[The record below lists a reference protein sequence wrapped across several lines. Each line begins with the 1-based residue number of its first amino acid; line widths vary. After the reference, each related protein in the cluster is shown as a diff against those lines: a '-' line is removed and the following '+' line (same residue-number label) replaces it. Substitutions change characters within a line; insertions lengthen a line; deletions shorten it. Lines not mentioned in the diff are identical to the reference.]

1 MVDVIADK
9 KAEDI
14 VLLDIRKQSVV
25 ADYFIICSGTSD
37 RHLKA
42 LVEGLMRET
51 RTQHHV
57 KPWYV
62 EGEADTG
69 WVLLDYGDVIVH
81 AFEPQMRHYYDLDGL
96 WSESPVLLKM
106 Q

>member
-14 VLLDIRKQSVV
+14 VLLDIREQSVV
-25 ADYFIICSGTSD
+25 ADYFIICSGTSE

-51 RTQHHV
+51 KTQYQV

-62 EGEADTG
+62 EGQADTG
-69 WVLLDYGDVIVH
+69 WLLLDYGDVMVH
-81 AFEPQMRHYYDLDGL
+81 AFEPRVRHYYDLDGL
-96 WSESPVLLKM
+96 WRESPVLLKM